1 MSQTFSEQD
10 LIEIYLLWKQEHMTT
25 DFLAQRF
32 GVHKDL
38 MVQRIHLGHKYYL
51 KSRGRYP
58 EGWDQVTV

>member
-1 MSQTFSEQD
+1 MSQTFSEHD
-10 LIEIYLLWKQEHMTT
+10 LIEIYKLYKEKHMNV

-32 GVHKDL
+32 GIHKDL

-58 EGWDQVTV
+58 EGWDVVTV